1 MRRSL
6 AALALLVAACGG
18 TPGSCPVVAFAG
30 ATPHSVDGRVTA
42 ALLATDPGGRRVCI
56 AVFRHP
62 YYDSLG
68 DPAAEVAMAE
78 RVVAQDDVMVVVGHV
93 SSEGSLAVAPVYRAA
108 GIAQLVPAATSE
120 RLARF
125 GPSLMSLVPD
135 DSLEGLALA
144 AYGDSALRA
153 RSALVVYRADEYGE
167 EMFAGLRAGLA
178 RRGVRITAAFP
189 SLAESDL
196 PTLVNAAVRRG
207 PADVAYLLGDYRVVG
222 RAALAL
228 HALRPAMPL
237 IAGDAA
243 AYPEGLTEQAGAAL
257 PSIRLLT
264 FRTTLGDSAR
274 TSAYRRKFRALAGR
288 DPTPDE
294 LLTTD
299 ALLVAVAA
307 VREAG
312 PDRSAVESWLASLG
326 ASRPPWPGLSGPIQ
340 FAHRS
345 QAGFDVMRVQDGA
358 LVPVTPR

>member
-1 MRRSL
+1 M
-6 AALALLVAACGG
+6 LLLTAAACGRA
-18 TPGSCPVVAFAG
+18 PGFCPVVAFAG
-30 ATPHSVDGRVTA
+30 ATPHSADGRVA
-42 ALLATDPGGRRVCI
+42 MALLATEPAARRVCI
-56 AVFRHP
+56 TVFRHSS
-62 YYDSLG
+62 YDSLG

-93 SSEGSLAVAPVYRAA
+93 SSQGSLAVAPVYRAA
-108 GIAQLVPAATSE
+108 GIAQLVPDATSQ

-144 AYGDSALRA
+144 AYGDSALGA
-153 RSALVVYRADEYGE
+153 RSAMIVYRADEYGE
-167 EMFAGLRAGLA
+167 EMFAGLRTGLA
-178 RRGVRITAAFP
+178 QRGVRITAAFP

-196 PTLVNAAVRRG
+196 PTLVNAAIRSG

-228 HALRPAMPL
+228 HAKRPTMPL
-237 IAGDAA
+237 VTGDAA

-264 FRTTLGDSAR
+264 FRTTLGDTAR
-274 TSAYRRKFRALAGR
+274 VSAYRKEFRALAGR
-288 DPTPDE
+288 EPTPDE

-326 ASRPPWPGLSGPIQ
+326 GSRPPWPGISGPIQ
-340 FAHRS
+340 FSHPS
-345 QAGFDVMRVQDGA
+345 QAGFDVMRVEHGA